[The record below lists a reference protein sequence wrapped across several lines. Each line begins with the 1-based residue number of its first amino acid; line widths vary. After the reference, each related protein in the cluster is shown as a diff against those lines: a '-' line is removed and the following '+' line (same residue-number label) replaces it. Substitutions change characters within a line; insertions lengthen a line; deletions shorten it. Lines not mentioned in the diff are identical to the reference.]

1 MVCCSCSCGG
11 VGVRV
16 EGTRNGG
23 IAYGVTD
30 NSLSWV
36 HRTKRGQM
44 SGVKVLSELTCFL
57 SRTLDIS
64 HAAVKA
70 VRQMEM
76 RTPLSLTRPG
86 PIPDLRH

>member
-1 MVCCSCSCGG
+1 MCGLLQLQLWWCGCACGG
-11 VGVRV
+11 NA
-16 EGTRNGG
+16 EWWHCL
-23 IAYGVTD
+23 TD